1 MANRKSKIE
10 NPKSK
15 IGLFGGSFN
24 PIHLGHLIL
33 AEAVR
38 DQLALDKVIFIPAH
52 CSPHK
57 SQRLLA
63 PAPDR
68 ARMVRLAIRG
78 NPRFEFSDIELKR
91 RGRSYTVETLRQLH
105 AAYPPQTEFFFLI
118 GADTI
123 PELSEWREIGALA
136 KLCQFVVVNRPGG
149 KVAPTP
155 KLVKA
160 VGNRV
165 ARRILSTQV
174 AIPPIGIS
182 STDIRRRV
190 QAGRSIAY
198 LVPAPVGRYI
208 AAHALY
214 R

>member
-1 MANRKSKIE
+1 
-10 NPKSK
+10 
-15 IGLFGGSFN
+15 
-24 PIHLGHLIL
+24 
-33 AEAVR
+33 
-38 DQLALDKVIFIPAH
+38 
-52 CSPHK
+52 
-57 SQRLLA
+57 
-63 PAPDR
+63 
-68 ARMVRLAIRG
+68 
-78 NPRFEFSDIELKR
+78 
-91 RGRSYTVETLRQLH
+91 
-105 AAYPPQTEFFFLI
+105 
-118 GADTI
+118 
-123 PELSEWREIGALA
+123 
-136 KLCQFVVVNRPGG
+136 VVVNRPGG